1 MKLFGKGKK
10 AKGKTVAKLKGYVDI
25 KNYYPDVHIIRTSEQ
40 FLKAYRIDDPDIT
53 DRKIYE
59 EELKKYAVDQV
70 GISTQIISSSKGI
83 YVIIGTKTDCI
94 EDALEIFENLGYP
107 GEPISIA
114 EWMEVIAW
122 STQGQDFVH
131 MDKIGF
137 TTPKGKPKGSIV
149 PYLEPYAAET
159 AYGADGKAI
168 VERDFKILKT
178 GKRYTRTVMI
188 SSFPQTIFSSMCTE
202 IIKISDSIQTSLF
215 VRPIDKEACLYAL
228 DHFEDKLQKNLSIH
242 GVDGVRKLLTC
253 EEPLMDTALFISV
266 AADTALKVNELVEQI
281 TQIAAQY
288 MVEINPLDHQQTP
301 AFKSMIPLGKAW
313 VKGFKVLGK
322 SDLLGCLPLSW
333 GRHMETGIAY
343 GKDVVSGRDLLYDRT
358 KAKGIGFILGS
369 NGKIVEERIL
379 KEAKQIAE
387 AGKNVAIYA
396 IDTTLTPKIA
406 TAYPAT
412 LIMGP
417 LIQEGDT
424 PGYRDSVYKAALF
437 GILGGTSRRDLSES
451 KKDLMTVIMQQSYH
465 TLEEF
470 KEAVLEQDSHLATKL
485 SVINNPL
492 SCSEESEESGVHF
505 YVCQGDRYQTRILQ
519 LMQAAYRSHADA
531 IYVLNADLICNSG
544 IFKVLKTEH
553 PNKIYTL
560 SSVSKDGGG
569 IRELYASK
577 GIQTLIQQ
585 SDFIDITQHTVL
597 DRLHLGKSLNF
608 DKAQKQFLTTADEQS
623 GILISGDA
631 MHSYNQ
637 AG

>member
-1 MKLFGKGKK
+1 MKLFGKDKK
-10 AKGKTVAKLKGYVDI
+10 AKNKTVAKLKGYVDI

-59 EELKKYAVDQV
+59 EELKKYIVDQV
-70 GISTQIISSSKGI
+70 GISTQIISSNKGI
-83 YVIIGTKTDCI
+83 YAIIGTKADCI
-94 EDALEIFENLGYP
+94 EDALEIFEKLEYS

-114 EWMEVIAW
+114 EWMEIIVW
-122 STQGQDFVH
+122 STQGQDFIH

-149 PYLEPYAAET
+149 PYLEPYTAET
-159 AYGADGKAI
+159 TYGIDGKAI

-178 GKRYTRTVMI
+178 GKRYARTVMI

-215 VRPIDKEACLYAL
+215 MRPIDKEACLYAL

-242 GVDGVRKLLTC
+242 GVDGVRKLLAF

-266 AADTALKVNELVEQI
+266 AADTALKANELVEQI

-288 MVEINPLDHQQTP
+288 MVEINPLDHQQIP

-343 GKDVVSGRDLLYDRT
+343 GKDMVSGRDLLYDRT

-369 NGKIVEERIL
+369 NGKIVEKQIL
-379 KEAKQIAE
+379 KEAEQIAE

-396 IDTTLTPKIA
+396 IDRIA
-406 TAYPAT
+406 AAYPAT
-412 LIMGP
+412 PIIGP

-424 PGYRDSVYKAALF
+424 PGYRDSLYKAALF

-470 KEAVLEQDSHLATKL
+470 KEAVLEQDPHLTTKL
-485 SVINNPL
+485 SVISNPL
-492 SCSEESEESGVHF
+492 SCSEEFDEPGVHF

-519 LMQAAYRSHADA
+519 LIQAVYRSRADA
-531 IYVLNADLICNSG
+531 VYVLNADLICNSG
-544 IFKVLKTEH
+544 IFKVLKNEH

-560 SSVSKDGGG
+560 SSLSKDGSG

-597 DRLHLGKSLNF
+597 DRLHLGKSLSF